1 MNRHIYL
8 RAFMAGVAV
17 PSVLLLAG
25 FSLVVIAR
33 LVYNLPAPLERV
45 LIFPLAIIPNAF
57 GLWNILYVVQ
67 RPRWHVPLGLHGA
80 VLPFLLAPIGFA
92 IASTQGFLRVE
103 HSAIVWF
110 DIVRVPVWFL
120 GFAPFIAI
128 TAYYLI
134 WKYLVGF
141 LNRVQGID

>member
-17 PSVLLLAG
+17 PSVLLLGG
-25 FSLVVIAR
+25 FTAFMVAR
-33 LVYNLPAPLERV
+33 GLFHHLAPIERV
-45 LIFPLAIIPNAF
+45 LIFPLAIVPNAF
-57 GLWNILYVVQ
+57 GLWNMLYVAQ
-67 RPRWHVPLGLHGA
+67 RPRWHMPIGLHGA
-80 VLPFLLAPIGFA
+80 LLPFLLAPIGYALATGMGFVQ
-92 IASTQGFLRVE
+92 IANGS
-103 HSAIVWF
+103 IIWF
-110 DIVRVPVWFL
+110 DIVRFTVWVL

-128 TAYYLI
+128 AAYYLI

>member
-33 LVYNLPAPLERV
+33 FVYNLPAPLERV

-57 GLWNILYVVQ
+57 GLWNMLYVAQ
-67 RPRWHVPLGLHGA
+67 RSYWHVPLGLHGA

-103 HSAIVWF
+103 HSAFVWF
-110 DIVRVPVWFL
+110 DIIRVPVWFL

>member
-33 LVYNLPAPLERV
+33 FIYNLPAPVERV

-57 GLWNILYVVQ
+57 GLWNMLYVAQ
-67 RPRWHVPLGLHGA
+67 RSHWHVPLGLHGA

-110 DIVRVPVWFL
+110 DIIRVPVWFL

>member
-33 LVYNLPAPLERV
+33 FVYNLPAPLERV

-57 GLWNILYVVQ
+57 GLWNMLYVAQ
-67 RPRWHVPLGLHGA
+67 RSRWHVPLGLHGA

-92 IASTQGFLRVE
+92 IASTHGFLRVE

-110 DIVRVPVWFL
+110 DIIRVPVWFL

>member
-33 LVYNLPAPLERV
+33 FVYNLPAPLERV

-57 GLWNILYVVQ
+57 GLWNMLYVAQ
-67 RPRWHVPLGLHGA
+67 RSRWHVPLGLHGA

-110 DIVRVPVWFL
+110 DIIRVPVWFL

>member
-17 PSVLLLAG
+17 PSVLLLGG
-25 FSLVVIAR
+25 FSLAMVAR
-33 LVYNLPAPLERV
+33 FVYRLPAPVERV

-57 GLWNILYVVQ
+57 GLWNMLYVAQ
-67 RPRWHVPLGLHGA
+67 RSRWHVPLGLHGA
-80 VLPFLLAPIGFA
+80 ALPFILAPIGFVL
-92 IASTQGFLRVE
+92 ASTQGFLRVE

-110 DIVRVPVWFL
+110 DIVRIPVWFL

>member
-1 MNRHIYL
+1 
-8 RAFMAGVAV
+8 
-17 PSVLLLAG
+17 
-25 FSLVVIAR
+25 
-33 LVYNLPAPLERV
+33 
-45 LIFPLAIIPNAF
+45 
-57 GLWNILYVVQ
+57 
-67 RPRWHVPLGLHGA
+67 LHGA

-103 HSAIVWF
+103 HSAFVWF
-110 DIVRVPVWFL
+110 DIIRVPVWFL